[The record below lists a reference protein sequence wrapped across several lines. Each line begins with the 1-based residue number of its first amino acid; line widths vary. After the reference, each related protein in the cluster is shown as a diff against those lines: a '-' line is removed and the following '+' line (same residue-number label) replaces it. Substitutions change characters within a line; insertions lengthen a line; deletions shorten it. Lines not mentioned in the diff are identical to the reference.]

1 MHVQEVSEF
10 GLQEK
15 VFQNLIRRISKELFT
30 IGVFCCNV
38 SYQKVSFNSV
48 TSWLNIISTRYR
60 IFAKVR

>member
-38 SYQKVSFNSV
+38 SYQKVSFQQCDQM
-48 TSWLNIISTRYR
+48 
-60 IFAKVR
+60 AKYYFNTI

>member
-38 SYQKVSFNSV
+38 SYQKFSFNSV
-48 TSWLNIISTRYR
+48 TSWLNII
-60 IFAKVR
+60 

>member
-15 VFQNLIRRISKELFT
+15 VFQELFT

>member
-15 VFQNLIRRISKELFT
+15 VFQNWFEEF
-30 IGVFCCNV
+30 
-38 SYQKVSFNSV
+38 QKSFLLSGYFAAMLAIKKSHFNSV
-48 TSWLNIISTRYR
+48 TRWLNIISTRYR